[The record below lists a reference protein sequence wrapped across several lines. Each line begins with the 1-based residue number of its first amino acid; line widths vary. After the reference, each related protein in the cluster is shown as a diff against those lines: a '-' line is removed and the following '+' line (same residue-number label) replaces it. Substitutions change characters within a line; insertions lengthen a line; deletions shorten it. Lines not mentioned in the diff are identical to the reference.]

1 MRSPALLLWA
11 HAILLWVVAN
21 YSVLDASFETAEA
34 PIPRSGVPS
43 AWRLPLRLA
52 FTTSAAVA
60 VGVLS
65 SSWTLAAVC
74 LLCATALAVLR
85 ARGARWR
92 MAEREI
98 IASALFAGLAWI
110 VINRGA
116 LELRFWVL
124 LLGAPGERVAVA
136 LLVTALFVVTIHGG
150 TYVVRGVLLASG
162 VPNDVSTAD
171 STRGVSSIELKR
183 GRLIGALERALLFIV
198 LVAGS

>member
-1 MRSPALLLWA
+1 
-11 HAILLWVVAN
+11 
-21 YSVLDASFETAEA
+21 
-34 PIPRSGVPS
+34 
-43 AWRLPLRLA
+43 
-52 FTTSAAVA
+52 
-60 VGVLS
+60 
-65 SSWTLAAVC
+65 
-74 LLCATALAVLR
+74 
-85 ARGARWR
+85 

-136 LLVTALFVVTIHGG
+136 LLVTALLVVTIHGG